1 MVGPTMS
8 PMIRTIIRNTA
19 TKHNKIIII
28 INIINININIIIL
41 IIINVLCYTLILS
54 LGFL

>member
-28 INIINININIIIL
+28 INIININIIIL